1 MLNARNLFILA
12 LILIAA
18 ALRVWGDLPYNF
30 TPVAAIA
37 LFGGAMFANRAL
49 ALIVPIGIMLLSDAL
64 IGFHAHM
71 PAVYLS
77 FLLIVGIG
85 HFIRKNP
92 TMLKA
97 IGGGIAG
104 SFLFFLIT
112 NAAVWYGASFYSQDL
127 GGLMDSYVAGL
138 PFFRGTLAGDL
149 LFTTALFGSYKLAEI
164 KFPSLVKA

>member
-1 MLNARNLFILA
+1 
-12 LILIAA
+12 
-18 ALRVWGDLPYNF
+18 
-30 TPVAAIA
+30 
-37 LFGGAMFANRAL
+37 
-49 ALIVPIGIMLLSDAL
+49 MLLSDAL

-71 PAVYLS
+71 AAVYLS

-85 HFIRKNP
+85 HFMRKNP

-97 IGGGIAG
+97 IGGGITG

-138 PFFRGTLAGDL
+138 PFFRGTLAGDM